1 VAIEKLLG
9 AASSVA
15 AQPMNNVYG
24 RIRTGSR
31 RAAIKAGCAGLAGL
45 FLIFML
51 LWFDVALWFYCL
63 PRIGAALASLV
74 AGGAL
79 LLVAIALALLPRLL
93 LRNAPPPSHPR
104 LVHRDSLAQT
114 GLNPEALAPAIRE
127 LSGVVRENKG
137 MILVAAA
144 LLGALLGSRQSRR
157 P

>member
-1 VAIEKLLG
+1 MDKLLG

-15 AQPMNNVYG
+15 AQPVNNFYG

-31 RAAIKAGCAGLAGL
+31 RALIKGGCAGLAGL
-45 FLIFML
+45 FLIFVL

-79 LLVAIALALLPRLL
+79 LLVAIALALAPRLAL
-93 LRNAPPPSHPR
+93 HAPQPRAR
-104 LVHRDSLAQT
+104 LVHRDGLTQGA
-114 GLNPEALAPAIRE
+114 LNPDALAPAIRE
-127 LSGVVRENKG
+127 LGGVVRENKG
-137 MILVAAA
+137 MILLAAA
-144 LLGALLGSRQSRR
+144 LLGAVLGTRQSRR